1 MGVCIYYN
9 GKIKSMDLIEVLCDE
24 VEDIAKVNQWKYD
37 HININTKEG
46 SKLPSVKGI
55 RMTPPDCETVSFVFN
70 EEGRLVSLAWLSIS
84 DTNNED
90 VGDYIYFNFFKTQF
104 AGVELHIQLVNMLK
118 FLSQKYFDE
127 WECTDDAKYYETGDI
142 KELERQMGVI
152 NRGIAAISDAFEE
165 HGDKLNKKE
174 DFVNLVKDVFNHD
187 NIEIIEINLKE
198 NADNKEDKKE

>member
-9 GKIKSMDLIEVLCDE
+9 GKIKSMDLIDEFCEE

-37 HININTKEG
+37 RIDITTKEG

-55 RMTPPDCETVSFVFN
+55 LMTPPDCETVSFVFN
-70 EEGRLVSLAWLSIS
+70 EEGKLVSLAWLSIA

-104 AGVELHIQLVNMLK
+104 AGVELHIQLVKMLK
-118 FLSQKYFDE
+118 FLYQKYFDE
-127 WECTDDAKYYETGDI
+127 WECTDDAKYYETGDL

-152 NRGIAAISDAFEE
+152 NRGLAALNDAFEIN
-165 HGDKLNKKE
+165 GDKLYKT
-174 DFVNLVKDVFNHD
+174 DDIINLVKDVFKSD
-187 NIEIIEINLKE
+187 NIEIRQINSS
-198 NADNKEDKKE
+198 DNKDAKGKNQ